1 MISILKL
8 ADEESCMY
16 MKCIVIQVCKYIHC
30 EATNATIATAY
41 ICSCYIVYLCSRSD

>member
-16 MKCIVIQVCKYIHC
+16 MKCLAIQVCTYIH
-30 EATNATIATAY
+30 TQW
-41 ICSCYIVYLCSRSD
+41 SHKCYYWYCIHTYVVVT

>member
-16 MKCIVIQVCKYIHC
+16 MKGLAIRVCKYVRTYIHNGV
-30 EATNATIATAY
+30 TNATTGTAQC
-41 ICSCYIVYLCSRSD
+41 IHM

>member
-16 MKCIVIQVCKYIHC
+16 LKCLAGYRYVHTY
-30 EATNATIATAY
+30 TAGT
-41 ICSCYIVYLCSRSD
+41 SCVRSYYIVYLCTMSG